1 VPAAEGAVR
10 TYDRI
15 ELAVRLARGT
25 RVLDIGGQKMAN
37 CDPRSPFA
45 RAYAR
50 IEAAAREY
58 RIADVQRQPSVDYV
72 LDFNTAAALPAL
84 RAALDEYRPETLL
97 CMETLE
103 HVNYHFELMNEMAR
117 CIERHGS
124 PVFITV
130 PNNGNWLFNALGWN
144 RDHCIAFLRDVAWRF
159 VTRSALG
166 RFEVLAVPCMQR
178 YRRHWRIAYALSGFR
193 PFSWGF
199 LVAPPAERAGDAEWP
214 RLLDRLR
221 ALTRARFAGLPR

>member
-1 VPAAEGAVR
+1 MV
-10 TYDRI
+10 TMDRI
-15 ELAVRLARGT
+15 ELATRISAGA

-45 RAYAR
+45 RVYAR

-72 LDFNTAAALPAL
+72 LDFNRPDSLPAL
-84 RAALDEYRPETLL
+84 RAALADYRPEAVL

-117 CIERHGS
+117 CVERNGS
-124 PVFITV
+124 CVFITV

-144 RDHCIAFLRDVAWRF
+144 RDHCIAFLGDVAWRF

-178 YRRHWRIAYALSGFR
+178 YRWHWRIAYALSGFR

-199 LVAPPAERAGDAEWP
+199 LVAPPAQRPGDADWP
-214 RLLDRLR
+214 SLLARLR
-221 ALTRARFAGLPR
+221 ALTRKRFAHLPR